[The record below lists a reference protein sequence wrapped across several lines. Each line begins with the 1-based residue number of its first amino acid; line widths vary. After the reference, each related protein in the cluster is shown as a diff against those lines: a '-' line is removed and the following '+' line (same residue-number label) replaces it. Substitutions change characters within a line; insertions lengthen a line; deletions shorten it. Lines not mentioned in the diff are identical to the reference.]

1 MFKENEYVNVN
12 YKMRSYVGKVI
23 TIDRNDVKTPYFVQ
37 LYDYNGEKGRVIN
50 IWAREDML
58 SNINDSVGRNPV
70 SRIINPNYAAPVRR
84 RMV

>member
-12 YKMRSYVGKVI
+12 YKMQNYVGKVI

-58 SNINDSVGRNPV
+58 SNINDGAGRNPV

>member
-12 YKMRSYVGKVI
+12 YKMRNYVGKVI

-58 SNINDSVGRNPV
+58 SNINDGVSRNPV
-70 SRIINPNYAAPVRR
+70 SRIINPNYTAPVRR